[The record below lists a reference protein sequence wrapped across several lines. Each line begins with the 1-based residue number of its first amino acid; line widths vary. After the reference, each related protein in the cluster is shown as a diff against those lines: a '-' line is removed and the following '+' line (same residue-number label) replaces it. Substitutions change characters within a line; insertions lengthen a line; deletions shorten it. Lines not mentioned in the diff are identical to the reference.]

1 MMTTDQTKIS
11 ARSRLEVI
19 WDGFVGLIAALVGLA
34 PHVLHHVGLL
44 AGTALA
50 AGATG
55 TILFGVIGLLA
66 SIPFLLKLHRR
77 FGTWRAPF
85 IALIIF
91 AVMFSVSSFVVGPA
105 IRGDDAKN
113 SPTLIPAD
121 DEHNGHHEENESQ

>member
-1 MMTTDQTKIS
+1 MVEDQAILPV
-11 ARSRLEVI
+11 RSRLQVV

-34 PHVLHHVGLL
+34 PHVPHHTGLL

-55 TILFGVIGLLA
+55 TLL
-66 SIPFLLKLHRR
+66 

-91 AVMFSVSSFVVGPA
+91 AVMFSVSAFVIGPA
-105 IRGDDAKN
+105 IRGDDTKN
-113 SPTLIPAD
+113 TPTPTD
-121 DEHNGHHEENESQ
+121 NEYNGHHEESESQ